1 MEVQAL
7 TRYARMSPEKIRE
20 VTREIQGLPVAKAT
34 DVLTFIPKKS
44 ARLVAKTLKSAVANA
59 ENNHNLASASL
70 VVHRATV
77 DLATPMRRFKAGP
90 RGSGMAYKKRMSH
103 IRIVLAEQEAP
114 AAAAAA

>member
-7 TRYARMSPEKIRE
+7 TRYARMSPEKLRE

-59 ENNHNLASASL
+59 ENNHQLSSAAL
-70 VVHRATV
+70 VVRSAKV
-77 DLATPMRRFKAGP
+77 DIATPMRRFKAGP

-103 IRIVLAEQEAP
+103 ITIVLSEAAEAP
-114 AAAAAA
+114 AQA